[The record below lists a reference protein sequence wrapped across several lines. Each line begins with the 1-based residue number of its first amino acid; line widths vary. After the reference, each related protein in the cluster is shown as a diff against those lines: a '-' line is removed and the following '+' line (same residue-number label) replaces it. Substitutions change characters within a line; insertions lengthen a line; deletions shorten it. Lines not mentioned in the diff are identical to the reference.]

1 VYNCI
6 LFLYDAMTTVS
17 VLKYM
22 GKVKAHI
29 AAVELDLLLSDTG
42 VCLSETQPMYGSA
55 TPHEDL
61 YKLRKLL
68 VDYQK
73 ALK

>member
-1 VYNCI
+1 
-6 LFLYDAMTTVS
+6 
-17 VLKYM
+17 M